1 MSIGRK
7 CEPTNWISN
16 ANRAKGNTE
25 CLKMLNAYLDAIA
38 TKFEQ
43 IHTTFVKL
51 GMEVSTEILLNKYLG
66 KEQLVKYVLK
76 VFSEHNGN
84 VKALVGK
91 GFSVNTLNTYKSS
104 LTHLTN
110 YIQKEFSVNHWVSH
124 LPKAA
129 GKSKGLYGKSIG

>member
-76 VFSEHNGN
+76 VFN
-84 VKALVGK
+84 
-91 GFSVNTLNTYKSS
+91 
-104 LTHLTN
+104 
-110 YIQKEFSVNHWVSH
+110 
-124 LPKAA
+124 
-129 GKSKGLYGKSIG
+129 